1 MSASLSLS
9 IVHPLPRPRPVR
21 RRPSL
26 RARLCSL
33 RQAYARFAMLDL
45 HR

>member
-1 MSASLSLS
+1 MTASLSLS
-9 IVHPLPRPRPVR
+9 FVQPLPRPPRLR
-21 RRPSL
+21 RRPSF
-26 RARLCSL
+26 RARLRSL